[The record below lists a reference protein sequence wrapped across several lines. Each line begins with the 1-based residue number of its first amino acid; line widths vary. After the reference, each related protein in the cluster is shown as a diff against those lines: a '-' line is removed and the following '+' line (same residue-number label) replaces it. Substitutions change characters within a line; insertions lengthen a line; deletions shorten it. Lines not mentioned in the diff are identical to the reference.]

1 MTGIPIPNTDAVSST
16 GTKDKTYNLIWY
28 IEQCLANALRMD
40 TYIADAE
47 RDGDDQTAEL
57 FRKAQSDSRKGADL
71 AKELLKTRL

>member
-1 MTGIPIPNTDAVSST
+1 MTGPPNTNTDSVSST
-16 GTKDKTYNLIWY
+16 GTKDKTYNLMWY
-28 IEQCLANALRMD
+28 VEQCLANALRMD

-57 FRKAQSDSRKGADL
+57 FRKAQSDSRKGAEL